1 MSDETAPVVRY
12 ALGSMAP
19 RRRSTRA
26 KRPTD
31 AAVDA
36 ARDARLRESE
46 DRFVAIWG
54 HMATKW
60 GIPRTMAEV
69 HALLYI
75 TGQPLH
81 AEDVMERL
89 GISRGNASMS
99 LRALVDWGIVDR
111 VHPRG
116 ERKEHF
122 VAEQDVWRMI
132 RTIAR
137 ERKQREI
144 DPLLDALGACRDITT
159 PDAGDPEVRAHQ
171 TRLEDML
178 EVMQLIERLSR
189 RFVGPTGKGL
199 QLAAK
204 LLARAS

>member
-1 MSDETAPVVRY
+1 MTRQRKASPPPPVQV
-12 ALGSMAP
+12 AA
-19 RRRSTRA
+19 STDG
-26 KRPTD
+26 T
-31 AAVDA
+31 V
-36 ARDARLRESE
+36 ARHTRMRESE
-46 DRFVAIWG
+46 DRFIAIWG

-75 TGQPLH
+75 TGRPLH
-81 AEDVMERL
+81 AEEVMDRL
-89 GISRGNASMS
+89 GISRGNASMT

-137 ERKQREI
+137 ERKNREI
-144 DPLLDALGACRDITT
+144 DPLLEALDACRGITA
-159 PDAGDPEVRAHQ
+159 PDSNHPEVTAHQ
-171 TRLEDML
+171 QRLEEML
-178 EVMQLIERLSR
+178 EIMQLIERISR